1 MLFRSINKYQALL
14 DNGSYEGGM
23 YAMLGKQPLEAA
35 SQEAYTTICKEILT
49 RWLSQVSREA
59 MLSTLNTIGI
69 ISGTVSYLPGE
80 TLSAQALM
88 IEWNKAN
95 PDASPISV
103 NTSIL

>member
-1 MLFRSINKYQALL
+1 MSTIMEKLDQEHGTNYWVMLDSLGGHPTEIINKYQALL

-23 YAMLGKQPLEAA
+23 Y
-35 SQEAYTTICKEILT
+35 
-49 RWLSQVSREA
+49 A